1 MNLFSNKNKSCV
13 KLTKLA
19 TILLLVS
26 ACKSDVEE
34 KIVGKWEAAQL
45 VECDD
50 VVPIQ
55 TTLVNIEFLSNGKY
69 IFNSTLNTREE
80 GKYRMKYNYLYTV
93 DKLKEKP
100 VEKVV
105 LVKYLTADSL
115 VLEMNYKGKEQ
126 FLTFT
131 RVGYVAPKAD
141 KKDVVA
147 AVATATAVAATA
159 MAKNAPNTEGVKS
172 PIVETPIVETPT
184 VVKAAE
190 VVKVAVKTEEKKAE
204 TKKETPKAETL
215 SPSEAYKKREAARK
229 KGEEE
234 KVKEADRK
242 KLDAYKKREAK
253 RKEDERDQKA
263 EAKKRADAYKKR
275 VKEEAKSKKK

>member
-1 MNLFSNKNKSCV
+1 MNLFSNKNKSYV

-19 TILLLVS
+19 TVLLLVS
-26 ACKSDVEE
+26 ACKSDVEK
-34 KIVGKWEAAQL
+34 KIEGKWEAAQL

-147 AVATATAVAATA
+147 AVTASAVATTA
-159 MAKNAPNTEGVKS
+159 NLAKNAPNTEGVKS
-172 PIVETPIVETPT
+172 PIVETPT

-190 VVKVAVKTEEKKAE
+190 IVKVAAKTEEKKVE

-229 KGEEE
+229 KEEEE

-253 RKEDERDQKA
+253 RKEEERDQKA
-263 EAKKRADAYKKR
+263 EAQKRADAYNKR
-275 VKEEAKSKKK
+275 VKEEAKKKKK

>member
-1 MNLFSNKNKSCV
+1 MNLFSNKNKSYV

-19 TILLLVS
+19 AVLLLVS
-26 ACKSDVEE
+26 ACKSDVEK
-34 KIVGKWEAAQL
+34 KIEGKWEAAQL

-105 LVKYLTADSL
+105 LVKYLTSDSL

-159 MAKNAPNTEGVKS
+159 NLAKNAPNTEGVKS
-172 PIVETPIVETPT
+172 PIVETPT

-190 VVKVAVKTEEKKAE
+190 VVKVAAKTEEKKAE

-275 VKEEAKSKKK
+275 VKEEAKGKKK

>member
-1 MNLFSNKNKSCV
+1 MNLFSNKNKSYV

-26 ACKSDVEE
+26 ACKSDVEK
-34 KIVGKWEAAQL
+34 KIEGKWEAAQL

-147 AVATATAVAATA
+147 AVTASAVATTA
-159 MAKNAPNTEGVKS
+159 NLAKNAPNTEGVK
-172 PIVETPIVETPT
+172 TPIVETPT

-190 VVKVAVKTEEKKAE
+190 VVKVAAKTEEKKAE

-229 KGEEE
+229 KEEEE

-253 RKEDERDQKA
+253 RKEEERDQKA
-263 EAKKRADAYKKR
+263 EAQKRADAYNKR
-275 VKEEAKSKKK
+275 VKEEAKKKKK